1 MIVTSSNFFNTNQKQ
16 QITLNNIFRDPYE
29 SNTVCTMKCIVGL
42 FYFTCPVFS
51 FRQSK
56 LSTYIPPF
64 IDQRKLH
71 FNKHST
77 YHILNNISETKINLK
92 PAWQTEVELSHQIK
106 LNLKPHKKPKKS
118 VKNISSSIKLT
129 GSARIKFK

>member
-16 QITLNNIFRDPYE
+16 QIILNSIFRDPYE

-42 FYFTCPVFS
+42 FYFTCPVSS

-64 IDQRKLH
+64 TDQRKLH

-118 VKNISSSIKLT
+118 EKNISSSIKLT
-129 GSARIKFK
+129 GSARD

>member
-16 QITLNNIFRDPYE
+16 QIILNNIFRDPYE

-64 IDQRKLH
+64 TDQRKLH
-71 FNKHST
+71 FNNHST
-77 YHILNNISETKINLK
+77 YILNNISETKINLK

-118 VKNISSSIKLT
+118 EKNISSSIKLT
-129 GSARIKFK
+129 GSARD

>member
-16 QITLNNIFRDPYE
+16 QIILNNIFRDPYE

-64 IDQRKLH
+64 TDQRKLH
-71 FNKHST
+71 FNNHST

-106 LNLKPHKKPKKS
+106 LNLKPHKKPMKS
-118 VKNISSSIKLT
+118 VKNSSSIKLT
-129 GSARIKFK
+129 GSARD

>member
-16 QITLNNIFRDPYE
+16 QITLNNIFRDPY

-77 YHILNNISETKINLK
+77 YHILNNISETKIDLK
-92 PAWQTEVELSHQIK
+92 PAWQTEVELSHQTK

-118 VKNISSSIKLT
+118 EKNISSSIKLT